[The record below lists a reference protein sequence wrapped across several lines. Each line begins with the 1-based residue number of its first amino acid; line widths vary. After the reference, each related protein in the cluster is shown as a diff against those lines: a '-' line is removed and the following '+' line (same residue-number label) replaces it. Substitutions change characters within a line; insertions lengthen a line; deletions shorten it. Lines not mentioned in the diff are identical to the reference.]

1 MVISFVCLVPVHPF
15 LSSMAVLY
23 HVNRELEQQRQRRL
37 RKRHLKSE
45 VALLQTLSR
54 LFHLVQ
60 FVKCWKFF
68 LELNSKKLYQSS
80 ESCGLVFTSSTKRE
94 IMHFHVLDV
103 QWRQRN
109 VGKSVMHVQG
119 CCFVN
124 LNPAYCFFCRFRWRH
139 HRRRCLSSVITSY
152 RRLISRSRIWFKMTS
167 HFLNVLLQKLI
178 SSHYY
183 IISNGHS
190 LYLWQPNPTYSV
202 SVLLFAPSGVFK
214 AMVAHSLESWRIHVK
229 VLCILSKDSEY

>member
-1 MVISFVCLVPVHPF
+1 
-15 LSSMAVLY
+15 MAVLY

-124 LNPAYCFFCRFRWRH
+124 LNLGILLFCRFRWRH

-202 SVLLFAPSGVFK
+202 SPLLFAPSV
-214 AMVAHSLESWRIHVK
+214 
-229 VLCILSKDSEY
+229 